1 MPPAL
6 RLTHDEA
13 LSHGDA
19 TAGFAWYL
27 SSGLSKYRLVYGSLG
42 SIVALMF
49 WLYVTSGII
58 LFGAHLSAAIQY
70 VRRMRTD
77 DGAEIDA

>member
-1 MPPAL
+1 MTRRFPTATP
-6 RLTHDEA
+6 
-13 LSHGDA
+13 